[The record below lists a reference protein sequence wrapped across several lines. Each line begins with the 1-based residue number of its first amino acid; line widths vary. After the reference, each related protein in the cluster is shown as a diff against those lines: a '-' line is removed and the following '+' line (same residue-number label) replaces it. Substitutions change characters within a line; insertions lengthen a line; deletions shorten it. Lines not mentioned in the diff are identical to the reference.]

1 MVDIGGGVR
10 VKSCVLSFP
19 LLTSSSSL
27 SESDM
32 KIYLYTDWPLPGM
45 KKTRAPSIC
54 YLFSSLLLGALVV
67 YSESKVT

>member
-1 MVDIGGGVR
+1 MVDIGGGVL

-45 KKTRAPSIC
+45 KKTRAFHLLSFFFTFIRGSGC
-54 YLFSSLLLGALVV
+54 LFR
-67 YSESKVT
+67 E